1 LMSCALFWQLSC
13 NLLLCTQIGLI
24 SDYLN
29 EARGYKMLQ
38 VLSRVAAVSECELY
52 CRIDSEGWNGGMVR
66 KYYLIS
72 LIWWFWNFFF
82 GFSWWF
88 VWTCSEYDSDVRNTE
103 ILVPAVKKIVPRL
116 NYCDSYV
123 GRHFTR
129 ETKQKCNNTRGENVN
144 IVRKIPGVLCLL
156 IWTILQVACIYY
168 LGCSLSKSYSVYKK
182 SYIKL
187 Y

>member
-1 LMSCALFWQLSC
+1 MKEPKRAQRRQSKNASFSHFIIFHVTREFLRFSNCYGLPLISKLMSCALFWQLSC

-72 LIWWFWNFFF
+72 LI
-82 GFSWWF
+82 
-88 VWTCSEYDSDVRNTE
+88 
-103 ILVPAVKKIVPRL
+103 
-116 NYCDSYV
+116 
-123 GRHFTR
+123 
-129 ETKQKCNNTRGENVN
+129 
-144 IVRKIPGVLCLL
+144 
-156 IWTILQVACIYY
+156 
-168 LGCSLSKSYSVYKK
+168 
-182 SYIKL
+182 
-187 Y
+187 